1 MPRCGVSANAPA
13 WDYGLV
19 DTRFVMSKVSA
30 ATVSH
35 GYGHPTRVRKAAGR
49 LHNFGKG
56 TRWIVRPDG
65 ESYGS
70 YTSTH
75 DSLARCAGYKNA
87 EQAYAEGALRVHYE
101 AATNAIRIEATKAT
115 PQAIALAKQIIDKVP
130 AGLAHVAIGEGE
142 DFRSYIGEP
151 RKVAALISG
160 DQLVRSQLQIPNL
173 ACAGTYETVAQYG
186 T

>member
-1 MPRCGVSANAPA
+1 MPKIATA
-13 WDYGLV
+13 
-19 DTRFVMSKVSA
+19 KVSA
-30 ATVSH
+30 S
-35 GYGHPTRVRKAAGR
+35 YRHPTRVHKAAGR
-49 LHNFGKG
+49 LHNFDMG

-70 YTSTH
+70 STSSH

-87 EQAYAEGALRVHYE
+87 EQAYAHGALRVHYDP
-101 AATNAIRIEATKAT
+101 ATNAIRIEATKAT
-115 PQAIALAKQIIDKVP
+115 PQAIALAKQIIDKIP

-151 RKVAALISG
+151 RKVAALISRN
-160 DQLVRSQLQIPNL
+160 QHMSSPPSNL
-173 ACAGTYETVAQYG
+173 AWAATYETVAPFE